1 MAYQQRSNYRRM
13 QQRHAHGSVEL
24 PLVIVTIVTLAAL
37 LAGCGQSSATVAT
50 TNTRASEKHTITYVA
65 IGASDAFGVGTDDP
79 DRDNW
84 PTVLTHLMGQNV
96 HLINLGIPGETVAE
110 ARRTELPIALDAKPA
125 VITVWLG
132 VNDIAQSVTVQE
144 YERQLEALLQ
154 SLRQHT
160 QARIFVGNIPNLSLL
175 PFFAGYNQSALKTTI
190 NDWNAAISQAVSTTG
205 ASLVDLYA
213 SWSELATHPEYVAS
227 DGLHPSTEGAKRLA
241 AVFWSQMA
249 PVFPALRVAP

>member
-1 MAYQQRSNYRRM
+1 MAYQQRRKDHRI
-13 QQRHAHGSVEL
+13 QQRHAHGSVGL
-24 PLVIVTIVTLAAL
+24 PLVIVAIVTLAAL
-37 LAGCGQSSATVAT
+37 LTGCGRSSATAAT
-50 TNTRASEKHTITYVA
+50 TKARVSEQHTITYVA

-125 VITVWLG
+125 VVTVWLG
-132 VNDIAQSVTVQE
+132 VNDIAQAVTVQE

-160 QARIFVGNIPNLSLL
+160 QARIFVGNIPDLSLL
-175 PFFAGYNQSALKTTI
+175 PFFAGYNQSTLRATI
-190 NDWNAAISQAVSTTG
+190 KDWNAAISQAVSATG

-227 DGLHPSTEGAKRLA
+227 DGLHPSTKGAKRLA
-241 AVFWSQMA
+241 AVFWSRME
-249 PVFPALRVAP
+249 PVFSALRAAS